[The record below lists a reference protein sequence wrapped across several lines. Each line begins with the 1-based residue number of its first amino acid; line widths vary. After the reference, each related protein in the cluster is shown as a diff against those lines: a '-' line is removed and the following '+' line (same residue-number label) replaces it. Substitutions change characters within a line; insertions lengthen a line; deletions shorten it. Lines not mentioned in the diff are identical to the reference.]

1 MIKAKQPH
9 AGAHRRK
16 AVRILAV
23 LLSTGTLLTGCKGT
37 TDNPKETEGETPV
50 TADFSKGDS
59 DMFTERDRQ
68 TAYEESDCIR
78 IELNGDAA
86 SASANTVKISGSV
99 ITLTQSATY
108 LISGTLDDGMIIV
121 DAAKTDKLQLVLNG
135 VRIQNSS
142 SAALYI
148 RSAAKVFV
156 TLADGTENTLSC
168 GETFDAIDSSNIDG
182 AVFSKDDLTFNGNG
196 SLSITAP
203 VGHGIVC
210 KNDLVFTGGRIKVT
224 AASHGLQAKDSVRIT
239 GDTAIAVQAGKDGIH
254 AENSDDASLGFVYL
268 SGGQLDLTS
277 DGDGISARAYLQIT
291 DGSVR
296 VLSGGGSS
304 NAVKK
309 DHSDGGFGFRP
320 GFSNPISDTSDSDTV
335 STKGLK
341 AENSI
346 LITGGTFEIDAADDG
361 IHSNASITLNGGTF
375 TIAAGDDGVHADD
388 TLTVTDGKITITE
401 SYEGLEALHVLITG
415 GDITLTAEDDG
426 INAAEKIKTDDAMD
440 NVNAGFDPFGNGNEP
455 PNGNNMQGGN
465 EPPKGNNPQGR
476 PDGDMGM
483 GGGRPQNKPDGN
495 GRGDHGGDPGG
506 MNGSSNG
513 TIVISGGTIN
523 IHASGDGI
531 DANGSLTISG
541 GHTVIVGPNQGD
553 TATLDFDTTGVISGG
568 IFIGTGASGMAQTF
582 TSSEQGVLTLRVG
595 NQSAGEEIVL
605 KDQDGNVLITH
616 TPDLP
621 FSFVILSSPDIISG
635 KVYTVSIGNSS
646 QQYTAS

>member
-1 MIKAKQPH
+1 MIKSKQSH
-9 AGAHRRK
+9 AGAHRQK

-23 LLSTGTLLTGCKGT
+23 LLSTAALLTGCKGSKG
-37 TDNPKETEGETPV
+37 PSEETEGKTPV
-50 TADFSKGDS
+50 TVDFSKNDS
-59 DMFTERDRQ
+59 DMFTDRDRQ
-68 TAYEESDCIR
+68 TEYEEADCIR

-86 SASANTVKISGSV
+86 TASTNAVKISGSV
-99 ITLTQSATY
+99 ITLAQSATY
-108 LISGTLDDGMIIV
+108 LISGTLDDGMIVV
-121 DAAKTDKLQLVLNG
+121 DAAKTDKLQLILNG
-135 VRIQNSS
+135 VSIRNRS

-168 GETFDAIDSSNIDG
+168 GETFESIDDSNIDG

-196 SLSITAP
+196 SLNITAP
-203 VGHGIVC
+203 SGHGIVC
-210 KNDLVFTGGRIKVT
+210 KNDLVFTGGRITVT

-239 GDTAIAVQAGKDGIH
+239 GDTDISVKAGKDAIH
-254 AENSDDASLGFVYL
+254 AENSDDATLGFVYL
-268 SGGQLDLTS
+268 AGGQLDLTS
-277 DGDGISARAYLQIT
+277 DGDGISAGAYLQIT
-291 DGSVR
+291 GGAVQI
-296 VLSGGGSS
+296 LSGGGSS
-304 NAVKK
+304 SAVKK

-320 GFSNPISDTSDSDTV
+320 GFSMPSTDTSGSDTV
-335 STKGLK
+335 STKGMK

-346 LITGGTFEIDAADDG
+346 LITGGSFDIDSADDG

-388 TLTVTDGKITITE
+388 TLTVTDGMITITE

-426 INAAEKIKTDDAMD
+426 INAAETTKTSDVMSKEDEGLDLLGM
-440 NVNAGFDPFGNGNEP
+440 GNEQP
-455 PNGNNMQGGN
+455 SGNDRPNDD
-465 EPPKGNNPQGR
+465 K
-476 PDGDMGM
+476 GM
-483 GGGRPQNKPDGN
+483 GGGKPQNKPDGN
-495 GRGDHGGDPGG
+495 GRGDHGGFGGFGGFGG

-513 TIVISGGTIN
+513 TIVISGGNIN

-553 TATLDFDTTGVISGG
+553 TATLDFDTTGVITGG
-568 IFIGTGASGMAQTF
+568 TFIGTGASGMAQTF

-621 FSFVILSSPDIISG
+621 FSIVILSSPDIISG
-635 KVYTVSIGNSS
+635 KEYTVSIGNSS
-646 QQYTAS
+646 KQYTAS